1 MKTVLITGATD
12 GIGQET
18 ARQLLA
24 RGLRVLVHGRSQ
36 AKAEQ
41 HAQALAAGQPGAQA
55 LAVWGDLASMRQVV
69 TLAEQVRAL
78 APKLDVLINNAG
90 VFEKRRQL
98 TEDGFERTMAVNHFA
113 PYLLT
118 RRLGPAV
125 QAAPAGRIVVV
136 ASMAHSGGELAL
148 DDLTFARGY
157 DGYGAYSTSKLAN
170 ILFTR
175 ALAQRLEGTHVTVN
189 ALHPGVIGTK
199 LLRAG
204 FGMGGASVAEGARTS
219 VYLATSD
226 EVEGVSGRYFVDC
239 REANPSRDAR
249 DRDLAEGLW
258 RESERLLAGFL

>member
-1 MKTVLITGATD
+1 MKTVLVTGATD

-41 HAQALAAGQPGAQA
+41 HARALAAGQPGAQA

-69 TLAEQVRAL
+69 ALAEQVAKL
-78 APKLDVLINNAG
+78 APKLDVLLNNAG

-118 RRLGPAV
+118 RRLGPTV

-157 DGYGAYSTSKLAN
+157 DGYGAYSASKLAN

-175 ALAQRLEGTHVTVN
+175 SLAQRLEGTRVTVN
-189 ALHPGVIGTK
+189 SLHPGVIGTK

-204 FGMGGASVAEGARTS
+204 FGMGGAPVEEGARTS

-226 EVEGVSGRYFVDC
+226 EVAGVSGKYFVGC
-239 REANPSRDAR
+239 REATPSREAR
-249 DRDLAEGLW
+249 DPALAEGLW
-258 RESERLLAGFL
+258 RESESLLAEFL

>member
-1 MKTVLITGATD
+1 MTTVLVTGATD
-12 GIGQET
+12 GIGRET

-24 RGLRVLVHGRSQ
+24 RGLRVLVHGRDQ
-36 AKAEQ
+36 AKAE
-41 HAQALAAGQPGAQA
+41 HCARDLAAAQPGAQTI
-55 LAVWGDLASMRQVV
+55 AVWGDLSSMRQVV
-69 TLAEQVRAL
+69 TLSERVREL
-78 APKLDVLINNAG
+78 APSLDVLIDNAG
-90 VFEKRRQL
+90 VFEKRRHL

-136 ASMAHSGGELAL
+136 ASMAHSGGALTL
-148 DDLTFARGY
+148 DDLTFSRGY
-157 DGYGAYSTSKLAN
+157 DGYRAYATSKLAN

-175 ALAQRLEGTHVTVN
+175 ALAERLEGTRVTVN

-204 FGMGGASVAEGARTS
+204 FGMGGASVEDGARTT

-226 EVEGVSGRYFVDC
+226 EVAGVSGRYFVDC
-239 REANPSRDAR
+239 REAKPSREAR

-258 RESERLLAGFL
+258 RESERLLSAFL